1 MNVPKNCEKIL
12 NSLRNYLLCWVTHRL
27 EGLAIVAFGLWAAW
41 PRNCDS
47 NSCKGTNFLGLQNIQ
62 AVSEVL
68 PASCSCGTWG
78 AVVVARR
85 QPVSLSSAKMNVWT
99 HTAISPIWLHCMVH
113 DSAQE
118 RLCTVN
124 IIMLMNCPNSGCVSD
139 SYNAQCAWFCHHRG
153 ANCLHF
159 QVDVT

>member
-12 NSLRNYLLCWVTHRL
+12 DSVSNYLLCWVTHRI
-27 EGLAIVAFGLWAAW
+27 EGLGIVAFGLWAAW
-41 PRNCDS
+41 PRNHGS
-47 NSCKGTNFLGLQNIQ
+47 NSCKGTNFLYFQNIQ

-78 AVVVARR
+78 AVAVARWR
-85 QPVSLSSAKMNVWT
+85 PVLSAQCQDERVDC
-99 HTAISPIWLHCMVH
+99 TAISPIWLHCMVH
-113 DSAQE
+113 DSAQG

-124 IIMLMNCPNSGCVSD
+124 IIMLMNCPNSSFVSG
-139 SYNAQCAWFCHHRG
+139 SYNTQCAWFCHHRG
-153 ANCLHF
+153 ANCLHL